1 MIAIDLRPPED
12 VAASAAIRRAR
23 KLAIIIVVT
32 AALAIALAHAALETV
47 TVLTRRSLV
56 RVDAELA
63 ALERPVAAL
72 RRLRQRQ
79 MALRQR
85 LAVIA
90 GLEARG
96 GGPVRLLDALAV
108 SASPRLWLTELTLV
122 GGTLRLTG
130 FADDDQTVA
139 DFLARLRGTG
149 SLESIDLEEAGRDDH
164 TPQAR
169 RFVVAGRLGEARCGR
184 QDEGGKM
191 REAR

>member
-12 VAASAAIRRAR
+12 VAASATARRAR
-23 KLAIIIVVT
+23 QRAIVIAVI
-32 AALAIALAHAALETV
+32 AALGIACAHAALEAV

-56 RVDAELA
+56 HVDAELA

-79 MALRQR
+79 VALRQR

-90 GLEARG
+90 GLEADG

-122 GGTLRLTG
+122 DGALRLTG

-139 DFLARLRGTG
+139 DYLARLRGTG
-149 SLESIDLEEAGRDDH
+149 SLDSIDLEEAGRDDH

-169 RFVVAGRLGEARCGR
+169 RFVVTGRVREA
-184 QDEGGKM
+184 KM
-191 REAR
+191 RKAK